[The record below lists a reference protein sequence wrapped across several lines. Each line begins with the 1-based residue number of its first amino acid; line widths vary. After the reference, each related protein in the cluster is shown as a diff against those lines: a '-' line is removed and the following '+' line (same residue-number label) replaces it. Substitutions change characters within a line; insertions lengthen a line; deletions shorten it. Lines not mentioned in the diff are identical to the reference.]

1 MNCTTLKSK
10 EPMAL
15 AHKMES
21 YFKKTPPDCS
31 LFSKENFQIP
41 IHKELLYQT
50 SYMRSMV
57 KSLNMD
63 SSSFDLVE
71 VMCPSMSKRDL
82 ENMVQFLYSGKISC
96 FDKSSAALL
105 CENLTSIF
113 GFPSMKIDVK
123 TKVLTTVER
132 KASPEKELTLQNS
145 SILDFEL
152 KHVISKEE
160 NIKEEIHNS
169 DDSLVSTYLYY
180 FCMIDIPYFLI

>member
-15 AHKMES
+15 AHKMDS

-71 VMCPSMSKRDL
+71 VICPSMSKRDL

-96 FDKSSAALL
+96 CDKNSAALL
-105 CENLTSIF
+105 CENLASIF
-113 GFPSMKIDVK
+113 GFPSMEIDMKSK
-123 TKVLTTVER
+123 TLTTVER
-132 KASPEKELTLQNS
+132 KANPEKELALQKS

-152 KHVISKEE
+152 KHVKSNEE

-169 DDSLVSTYLYY
+169 DDSLVSTCLYY
-180 FCMIDIPYFLI
+180 FCMIDISK